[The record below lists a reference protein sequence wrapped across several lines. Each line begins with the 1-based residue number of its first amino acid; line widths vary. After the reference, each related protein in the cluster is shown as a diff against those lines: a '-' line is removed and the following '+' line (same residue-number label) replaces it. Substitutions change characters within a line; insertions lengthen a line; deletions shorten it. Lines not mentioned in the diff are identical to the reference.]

1 MPQAGRA
8 CGALSTAAVWSW
20 TFNIDVASALLD
32 GTTEASS
39 IMVRY
44 VDANG
49 NKVGALVSEKVPEPA
64 TLALLG
70 VGGAVAVVRRRR
82 TQR

>member
-1 MPQAGRA
+1 
-8 CGALSTAAVWSW
+8 
-20 TFNIDVASALLD
+20 
-32 GTTEASS
+32 
-39 IMVRY
+39 MVRY

-49 NKVGALVSEKVPEPA
+49 YKVGALVSETVPEPA

-70 VGGAVAVVRRRR
+70 VGGAVTVVGRRR